1 MTEES
6 RKPTRPASADRRA
19 ARRSTNVARY
29 TVDLDREQRKI
40 LADCAFDW
48 AVDRSRII
56 RTLLYL
62 LEADASLR
70 ARVERELFNEEES
83 A

>member
-1 MTEES
+1 MTEDA
-6 RKPTRPASADRRA
+6 RKPTRPASAERRA
-19 ARRSTNVARY
+19 ARRSNSVARY
-29 TVDLDREQRKI
+29 TVDLDRDQRKI

-48 AVDRSRII
+48 GVDRSRII

-62 LEADASLR
+62 LEADSSLR
-70 ARVERELFNEEES
+70 ARVERELFDVEDD